1 MRTSENC
8 YTAQENIDSI
18 TICRDVS
25 TGITDTDNPGQVI
38 TVYPNPVKG
47 PITIKGLSTSKTY
60 IFTIVNLQ
68 GQVVLTKRVANQSTA
83 NITEFN
89 GAAGTYWLKIS
100 DEKNSRTLGSLQLI
114 RQ

>member
-1 MRTSENC
+1 M
-8 YTAQENIDSI
+8 
-18 TICRDVS
+18 S

-47 PITIKGLSTSKTY
+47 PITIKGLSTGKIYT
-60 IFTIVNLQ
+60 FTIVNLQ
-68 GQVVLTKRVANQSTA
+68 GQIVFTKRVANQSTA
-83 NITEFN
+83 NITGFN
-89 GAAGTYWLKIS
+89 SAAGMYWLKIY